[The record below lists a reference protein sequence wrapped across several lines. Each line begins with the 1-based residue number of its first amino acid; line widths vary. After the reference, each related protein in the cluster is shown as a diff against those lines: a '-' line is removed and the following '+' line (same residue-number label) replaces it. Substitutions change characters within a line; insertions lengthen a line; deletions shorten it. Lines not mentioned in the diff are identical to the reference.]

1 MATWSQLYPHGDIQI
16 IQPQLDAVCPVDT
29 VLEGLLCKGTTTP
42 PPPYLPA
49 AHSGHWAAW
58 RRPGAG
64 SVPFATV
71 MGCGQCRLV
80 VVP

>member
-42 PPPYLPA
+42 PPPTSLPLTLVT
-49 AHSGHWAAW
+49 GL
-58 RRPGAG
+58 PGAG
-64 SVPFATV
+64 QVRAV
-71 MGCGQCRLV
+71 CLLLQ
-80 VVP
+80 